1 MSGWLTSPHDA
12 AIAAIALP
20 NLASELL
27 EPVLSTIE
35 TAAAG
40 RLGTITLAALGI
52 AEEAHRLLTFGRHA
66 LSVSA
71 TPMVAAAVAAGDT
84 ERAAGVVCNG
94 CVLAIGCG
102 VVQLVVI
109 RLWGRAV
116 VRYMTPKATGRSEA
130 EDKAAAELTERA
142 TRYLRIVG
150 TSRPAFSSAPSYDR
164 LMTGAVRQGWAPRLS
179 SSATCSWAAC
189 RELWIRRRPSPSKP
203 SAPPFGRAW
212 CPSSRG
218 RRRGGSTAWPGRRC
232 ARLGCRRCC

>member
-130 EDKAAAELTERA
+130 EDKAAAELTDRA

-150 TSRPAFSSAPSYDR
+150 TSHPTSASLPHA
-164 LMTGAVRQGWAPRLS
+164 TATHGGWYH
-179 SSATCSWAAC
+179 
-189 RELWIRRRPSPSKP
+189 
-203 SAPPFGRAW
+203 
-212 CPSSRG
+212 
-218 RRRGGSTAWPGRRC
+218 
-232 ARLGCRRCC
+232 